1 MIEYTKLPINWPL
14 ENHMSARATSELNF
28 ENAYQELEAI
38 VERMERGE
46 QDLESSLSDF
56 ERGVV
61 LMKHCHGVLKEAEQK
76 VSVLV
81 KDNDGLFSTETF
93 EENN

>member
-1 MIEYTKLPINWPL
+1 MAEQK
-14 ENHMSARATSELNF
+14 TSELDF
-28 ENAYQELEAI
+28 EHAYKELENI

-46 QDLESSLSDF
+46 QALETSLSDF
-56 ERGVV
+56 ERGVA

-81 KDNDGLFSTETF
+81 KDNDGLFSTEAFDDNSTTV
-93 EENN
+93 